1 MIKNKKIVV
10 LLKYFNGELNPF
22 DASALECA
30 LETGASE
37 VIALTMAPFK
47 TLSVFQNLTRI
58 GVKCVMISDSSYA
71 GSDTIATSYILSEA
85 IKRISPDLIFCGRQS
100 VDGDTGQVPPML
112 AVRLGFDIKTKVFEF
127 NESQITLIN
136 GESIIPKNKTIMT
149 FEKIRTLRF
158 PSIFSKLKDVEVWDN
173 KILSLPIQKCG
184 LLGSPTRVI
193 KTYES
198 SVGRRCCEF
207 KDINQLPLLIKQ
219 GLEKQIIEKPKEIT
233 EKLNE
238 IYYVGGVKKVAESIA
253 LKAIKIKTDDK
264 TVERIAQEVKGKV
277 VLWEDSEPLKILA
290 SKVAVLSG
298 AGICADCISFNV
310 KSQKLIMTRPA
321 LSGSVTADIVCESDT
336 TFATVRTVKREGLE
350 LIFSVGKG
358 AIDYIDK
365 IKVLAKKYGAE
376 VCCSRI
382 VADSGKLPYKKQV
395 GLTGKTVS
403 PKVYV
408 AFGISG
414 AVQHTCAIAG
424 AGTVIAINKDKQAK
438 IFDYADYGIIT
449 DINNLTE
456 GE

>member
-1 MIKNKKIVV
+1 MKNKKIVV
-10 LLKYFNGELNPF
+10 LLKYFKGELNPF
-22 DASALECA
+22 DGSALECA
-30 LETGASE
+30 LESGASE
-37 VIALTMAPFK
+37 VIALTMAPLSS
-47 TLSVFQNLTRI
+47 LSVFQNLTRL

-85 IKRISPDLIFCGRQS
+85 IKRLSPDLIFCGRQS

-112 AVRLGFDIKTKVFEF
+112 SERLGFDIKVKVIEF
-127 NESQITLIN
+127 NESKITLRN
-136 GESIIPKNKTIMT
+136 GESFIPKNNTIMT

-173 KILSLPIQKCG
+173 KILNLPIEKCG

-193 KTYES
+193 KSYES
-198 SVGRRCCEF
+198 SVGRRYCEF
-207 KDINQLPLLIKQ
+207 KDINQLSLLIKQ

-238 IYYVGGVKKVAESIA
+238 IYYVGNVKNIAESIA
-253 LKAIKIKTDDK
+253 LNVVEIKTDNK
-264 TVERIAQEVKGKV
+264 TVEQIAREVKGKTV
-277 VLWEDSEPLKILA
+277 IWEDGEDLKILA
-290 SKVAVLSG
+290 PKVAVLAG
-298 AGICADCISFNV
+298 AGICADCVSFSVNND
-310 KSQKLIMTRPA
+310 KLIMTRPA
-321 LSGSVTADIVCESDT
+321 LSGSVTADIVCDWGT
-336 TFATVRTVKREGLE
+336 TFATVRTIKREGSE

-365 IKVLAKKYGAE
+365 IKALAEKYGAE

-382 VADSGKLPYKKQV
+382 VADSGKLPYEKQV

-414 AVQHTCAIAG
+414 AVQHTCAISN
-424 AGTVIAINKDKQAK
+424 AGTVIAVNNDKNAR
-438 IFDYADYGIIT
+438 IFDYADYGIIA
-449 DINNLTE
+449 DINN
-456 GE
+456 